1 MHNGGSVQ
9 RRQVYATVVLTCYEG
24 IGPRQRQR
32 HWIHWL
38 VLLGISIEIAL
49 PNDDQLRLS
58 QETFIKL
65 HAPQH
70 NTAIPCM
77 QPRGGIDQNAP

>member
-1 MHNGGSVQ
+1 MKCTTVVVYNAVK
-9 RRQVYATVVLTCYEG
+9 YATVVLTCYQG

-49 PNDDQLRLS
+49 INDDQLRLS
-58 QETFIKL
+58 QNTFIKCMHHNIPL
-65 HAPQH
+65 QYHAVKK
-70 NTAIPCM
+70 
-77 QPRGGIDQNAP
+77 RD